1 MSDSS
6 PPPSTPTT
14 GDVAIMK
21 SIPSPVHMQMVMS
34 KLKPLKDDVLNY
46 VASPDSI
53 SRKSLSLLV
62 NDSATG
68 RPFSDFYDMND
79 VIGEGGFA
87 LVYSCRH
94 KRNAKDYAVK
104 EVIDENYEADG
115 ENLKEEI
122 DALKRL
128 REGPYVVRL
137 FDVFREEDRT
147 YVVMEEM
154 KGGDLLERLTEKDH
168 FSEKESRKIS
178 RTLLEAI
185 GFCHRKKIVHRDIKP
200 ENILLADK
208 KDDTTIKLADFGCA
222 RYMDDEFVEECKLT
236 TLCGSPQYVAPEL
249 YTHEDGYDERCDLW
263 SAGVVIF
270 VILGGYAPFEA
281 PTNELPEMITDGYF
295 EFHPK
300 YWIDISKPPKELI
313 ESLLEVNPDDRAS
326 VDEALDSEWLKRR
339 DKEFMDESNGDFND
353 WLKRTSDINL
363 NSITKLNLSFSDSY
377 KEMHADLSE
386 SAQETQ
392 EDDDE
397 DSSDSAKESGEDNV
411 DDS

>member
-1 MSDSS
+1 MFLLCMSEAT
-6 PPPSTPTT
+6 TPKEPAT
-14 GDVAIMK
+14 MK
-21 SIPSPVHMQMVMS
+21 SMPSPVHMQMVMS
-34 KLKPLKDDVLNY
+34 KLKPIKDDVLSY
-46 VASPDSI
+46 VASPGSI

-68 RPFSDFYDMND
+68 RPFSDFYEMNE

-87 LVYSCRH
+87 LVYRSRH
-94 KRNAKDYAVK
+94 KINGKDYAVK
-104 EVIDENYEADG
+104 EVFDDNYEADG
-115 ENLKEEI
+115 ENLREEI

-137 FDVFREEDRT
+137 FDVFREDDRT

-154 KGGDLLERLTEKDH
+154 KGGDLLERITEKDH
-168 FSEKESRKIS
+168 FPEKEARKIS

-208 KDDTTIKLADFGCA
+208 NDNTTIKLADFGCA
-222 RYMDDEFVEECKLT
+222 RYMDNEYEECKLT

-249 YTHEDGYDERCDLW
+249 YTHENGYDERCDLW

-270 VILGGYAPFEA
+270 VVLGGYAPFEA
-281 PTNELPEMITDGYF
+281 PTNELPELITEGYF

-313 ESLLEVNPDDRAS
+313 ESLLEVDPDERAS
-326 VDEALDSEWLKRR
+326 VEQALDSEWLRRR
-339 DKEFMDESNGDFND
+339 DKEFMEESNGDFNV

-363 NSITKLNLSFSDSY
+363 NSIGQLNLSFTESF
-377 KEMHADLSE
+377 KEMHEDLSE
-386 SAQETQ
+386 SVQETQ
-392 EDDDE
+392 EDDE
-397 DSSDSAKESGEDNV
+397 ESSQSAKESEEDNA
-411 DDS
+411 